1 MDDQFDFIVVGT
13 GAGGGPLAA
22 NLAEAGFRV
31 LALEA
36 GADHRCVV
44 YDAPIFHAQ
53 ASEHA
58 ELRWDFY
65 VRHYADE
72 QQQRRDPK
80 YTPERSGVL
89 YPRGSAVGGSTA
101 VSAMIT
107 AYPNN
112 ADWDHIADLTGDDSW
127 SAERMRPLFERLEHW
142 HDPAAEPGTPVDP
155 ASGHGTAGWLGTTRA
170 APSVGGREPM
180 FLDIIATME
189 QATEAMF
196 PGENRPVPAD
206 PNDRRSV
213 DHRDEG
219 MIFVPVAVSNGAR
232 NGARERLLRAAA
244 EHPGNVELRTGAF
257 VTRVLIE
264 DGRATG
270 VEYAEGDHLYG
281 ADPAVDEAGR
291 ARAPRTRVHAAR
303 EVILAGGAFNTPQLL
318 KLSGI
323 GPRAELES
331 LGIATVVD
339 LPGVGRNL
347 QDRYEITVV
356 DTLTREY
363 PIFAGSTLNPP
374 ANGES
379 PDDLFTEWS
388 TERDGPVTTN
398 GTLAA
403 FLKRSSGATT
413 PDPDLFVF
421 SLPVWFRGYY
431 PGYSVDFTR
440 HKDAVTW
447 VVLKAH
453 TTNTAGTVTLA
464 STDPFQPPQIRFSY
478 FDEGNGRPEDLE
490 AVVDGI
496 EFARSLADR
505 LGDLVDHEA
514 LPGQAEAGDRDAV
527 REYVRNEA
535 WGHHASCSTPIG
547 ADDDPHAVLDSRFRV
562 RGVEGLR
569 VVDAGVFPRIPGYF
583 IAAAVYMVAEKASD
597 VIIADHTRDGAAT
610 G

>member
-1 MDDQFDFIVVGT
+1 MDSQFDFIVVGT
-13 GAGGGPLAA
+13 GAGGGPVAA
-22 NLAEAGFRV
+22 NLAEAGYRV

-36 GADHRCVV
+36 GDDHRCVV

-58 ELRWDFY
+58 QLRWDFF

-72 QQQRRDPK
+72 ERQRRDPK

-89 YPRGSAVGGSTA
+89 YPRGSAIGGSTA

-127 SAERMRPLFERLEHW
+127 SAERMRPFFERMERW

-155 ASGHGTAGWLGTTRA
+155 ESGHGTSGWLGTTRA
-170 APSVGGREPM
+170 APAVGGREPM
-180 FLDIIATME
+180 FLDVIATME
-189 QATEAMF
+189 QATEDLF
-196 PGENRPVPAD
+196 PGQDMPAPAD

-213 DHRDEG
+213 DHRREG
-219 MIFVPVAVSNGAR
+219 MIFVPVAVSDGAR
-232 NGARERLLRAAA
+232 NGARERLLGAAG
-244 EHPGNVELRTGAF
+244 EHPENLEIRTGAF
-257 VTRVLIE
+257 VTRVLVE
-264 DGRATG
+264 DGRAVG
-270 VEYAEGDHLYG
+270 VEYAEGAHLYG
-281 ADPAVDEAGR
+281 ADPAADGSGGG
-291 ARAPRTRVHAAR
+291 APRRQVFADR

-323 GPRAELES
+323 GPRAELEA
-331 LGIATVVD
+331 LGIPVAVD
-339 LPGVGRNL
+339 LAGVGANL

-356 DTLTREY
+356 EKLTREY

-374 ANGES
+374 ADGEE
-379 PDDLFTEWS
+379 PDSLFSEWS
-388 TERDGPVTTN
+388 TARNGPVTTN

-431 PGYSVDFTR
+431 PGYSVDFTQ

-447 VVLKAH
+447 VVLKAN

-464 STDPFQPPQIRFSY
+464 SSDPFAPPVIDFSY
-478 FDEGNGRPEDLE
+478 FEEGNGRSADLE
-490 AVVDGI
+490 AVVDGV
-496 EFARSLADR
+496 EFARSLGDR

-514 LPGQAEAGDRDAV
+514 LPGRTEAADRDAV
-527 REYVRNEA
+527 REYVRDQA

-547 ADDDPHAVLDSRFRV
+547 ADDDPNAVLDSGFRV
-562 RGVEGLR
+562 RGVDGLR

-597 VIIADHTRDGAAT
+597 VIIADHSPRDAT
-610 G
+610 TS